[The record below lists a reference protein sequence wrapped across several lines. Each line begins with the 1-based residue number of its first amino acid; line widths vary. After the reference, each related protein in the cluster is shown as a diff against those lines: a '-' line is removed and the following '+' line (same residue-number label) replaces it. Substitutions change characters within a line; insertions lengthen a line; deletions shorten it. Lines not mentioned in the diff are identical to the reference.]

1 MASPTRRRSR
11 SNPSTAAIPPPHIT
25 TLKRSTARAYP
36 LRENTDGKRRH
47 PPMPRRARGATIEG
61 DERRAPIKVMIA
73 GGGVAALEALMAL
86 HELAGDRITL
96 QLVTP
101 TPEFAYRPLAVAEPF
116 GLGEARRYD
125 VVRIAADHRA
135 AVHIAGI
142 KSVDTARHRVVTWDG
157 RELPF
162 DILLVAVGAHATTSI
177 PGSVMVQGPGYTGR
191 FRTLLRDLDERRVHN
206 VAFAV
211 PPGASWPLPL
221 YELALMT
228 ATHVAEHGLR
238 KVRLSLVTPETAPLE
253 LFGAAASETVRE
265 LLEERGIEL
274 HLSRYPTRFEDGELS
289 LIPDETLAA
298 RASREPAEPGGPKAR
313 RGFPPTPTASSLST
327 SMASCSGEQDVYAA
341 GDATNS
347 PIKQGGVATQQ
358 ADAAA
363 EAIAA
368 RAGADVD
375 PQPFRP
381 VLRGLLLTGAT
392 PRYMRAEVS
401 GGRGEE
407 WRVSDHALWWPPSKI
422 AGKRLAPYLALRHDE
437 LETEPDGLH
446 VDVDVPATEDGAVSP
461 EQTPSRLTR

>member
-1 MASPTRRRSR
+1 MNAGRTR
-11 SNPSTAAIPPPHIT
+11 
-25 TLKRSTARAYP
+25 
-36 LRENTDGKRRH
+36 
-47 PPMPRRARGATIEG
+47 
-61 DERRAPIKVMIA
+61 VMIA

-86 HELAGDRITL
+86 HELAGDRISL
-96 QLVTP
+96 ELVTP

-135 AVHIAGI
+135 AFHIAGI
-142 KSVDTARHRVVTWDG
+142 KSVDTAAHHVVTWDG
-157 RELPF
+157 RELPY
-162 DILLVAVGAHATTSI
+162 DMLVVAIGARATTSI
-177 PGSVMVQGPGYTGR
+177 SGSVTVQGPGYTSR

-228 ATHVAEHGLR
+228 AAHVAERGLR
-238 KVRLSLVTPETAPLE
+238 KVRLSLVTPEREPLE
-253 LFGAAASETVRE
+253 IFGTPASQNVRD

-274 HLSRYPTRFEDGELS
+274 HTSCYPAGFENGELAVVPGEAVATERVVS
-289 LIPDETLAA
+289 LPALLGPRLPGLPADSGGFIPVDLHG
-298 RASREPAEPGGPKAR
+298 RV
-313 RGFPPTPTASSLST
+313 RG
-327 SMASCSGEQDVYAA
+327 EDDVYAA

-347 PIKQGGVATQQ
+347 PIKQGGVASQQ

-375 PQPFRP
+375 PQPFKP
-381 VLRGLLLTGAT
+381 VLRGLLLTGST
-392 PRYMRAEVS
+392 PRYMRAEVT
-401 GGRGEE
+401 GGRGED

-422 AGKRLAPYLALRHDE
+422 AGRRLAPYLALRHDE
-437 LETEPDGLH
+437 LERDEPPG
-446 VDVDVPATEDGAVSP
+446 
-461 EQTPSRLTR
+461 